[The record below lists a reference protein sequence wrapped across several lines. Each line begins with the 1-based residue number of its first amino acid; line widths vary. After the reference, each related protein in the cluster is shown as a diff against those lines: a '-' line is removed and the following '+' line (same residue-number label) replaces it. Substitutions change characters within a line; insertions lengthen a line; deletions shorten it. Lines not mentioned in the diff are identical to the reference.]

1 MVWTDLEKDRYM
13 IKKTQKTYLI
23 ILKQMLQIKRMENI
37 YEVKTTQS
45 DKAIE

>member
-1 MVWTDLEKDRYM
+1 M